1 LKNGVEKS
9 EGTKQKI
16 LNTCRSHLPGYMVPD
31 EIEFRDELPRTAR
44 GKVDYR
50 ALEQEALKKQ

>member
-1 LKNGVEKS
+1 
-9 EGTKQKI
+9 
-16 LNTCRSHLPGYMVPD
+16 VPD

-50 ALEQEALKKQ
+50 VLEQEMQK